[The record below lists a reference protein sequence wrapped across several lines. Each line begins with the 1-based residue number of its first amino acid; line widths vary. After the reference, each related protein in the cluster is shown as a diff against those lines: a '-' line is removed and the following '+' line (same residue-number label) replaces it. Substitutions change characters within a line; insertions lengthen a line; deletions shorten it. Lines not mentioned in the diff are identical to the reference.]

1 MKNKEKILI
10 IGSGSIALK
19 HYDILKKNY
28 IIFFLT
34 NNENLKKKI
43 DISRIYNDW
52 NKAKKNSYLFA
63 IIANNTDKH
72 IRTLNNCLKENINV
86 YCEKPISHRKFNYK
100 SLRKKIFKKKILFF
114 CGYHLRQNQKIK
126 YLKKIIQNNTI
137 TFQLKVGHDILKW
150 RNHKPR
156 KNSYYIDTKKGGGCL
171 NELIHEINLIQF
183 LFGKIEKIQ
192 TFNKRTK
199 RFNFKC
205 EEFSTSI
212 IRTQKKQIGT
222 LYQDIFS
229 PVFFRSLTILCKGK
243 LFEYDFVQD
252 KLKMNDK
259 EIKFQNKNL
268 QIDLIKNNLD
278 FFIKL
283 IKKRRFT
290 LQYFDESIQD
300 MLIVQKMYDKKI

>member
-1 MKNKEKILI
+1 MKNKTKILI
-10 IGSGSIALK
+10 VGSGSIALK
-19 HYDILKKNY
+19 HYNILKKNY
-28 IIFFLT
+28 DIFFLT
-34 NNENLKKKI
+34 NNKKLKKKI
-43 DISRIYNDW
+43 SISRIYNDW
-52 NKAKKNSYLFA
+52 ERVKENSYLFA

-72 IRTLNNCLKENINV
+72 IEAINNCVKANINV
-86 YCEKPISHRKFNYK
+86 YCEKPIFHKKFNYK
-100 SLRKKIFKKKILFF
+100 SLRKKIFKKKIFF
-114 CGYHLRQNQKIK
+114 ICGYHLRQNQKIK
-126 YLKKIIQNNTI
+126 YLKKIIQNNSI
-137 TFQLKVGHDILKW
+137 TFQIKVGHDILKW
-150 RNHKPR
+150 RKHKPR
-156 KNSYYIDTKKGGGCL
+156 KNSYYINTKKGGGCL

-183 LFGKIEKIQ
+183 LFGKIKKIK
-192 TFNKRTK
+192 TFNKKTK

-212 IRTQKKQIGT
+212 IYTQKKQIGT

-229 PVFFRSLTILCKGK
+229 PIFFRSLTILCKNR

-252 KLKMNDK
+252 RLKVNNK

-290 LQYFDESIQD
+290 LQYFDESVQD
-300 MLIVQKMYDKKI
+300 MLIVQKMYEQKI